1 MVQLREL
8 DVRNILRDG
17 GMPFQL
23 IMDTFASL
31 DPDEGVRLHAIFEP
45 VPLIRQLEQ
54 RGYSHLSKRLADDD
68 WEIDF
73 VPREKPGSEPVT
85 ATAAAEAIWPEPSW
99 NLDLT
104 DLAPPEPM
112 ERILSRLESMK
123 SGEVLFALLNR
134 EPLFL
139 FNELKVR
146 GHEWIGDFDAS
157 GKIYRIM
164 IRATPANGSDA
175 RT

>member
-8 DVRNILRDG
+8 DVRQILRDG

-31 DPDEGVRLHAIFEP
+31 GPGEGVRLHATFEP

-54 RGYSHLSKRLADDD
+54 RGFEHVTKRVADDD
-68 WEIDF
+68 WEIEF
-73 VPREKPGSEPVT
+73 VPRAALEEPE
-85 ATAAAEAIWPEPSW
+85 TAAPETEAIWPDPTW

-112 ERILSRLESMK
+112 ERILSRLETMS

-134 EPLFL
+134 EPVFL
-139 FNELKVR
+139 FNELKER
-146 GHEWIGDFDAS
+146 GHEWIGNFDDT
-157 GKIYRIM
+157 GKVYRIM
-164 IRATPANGSDA
+164 IRATPLDTTNDQS
-175 RT
+175 

>member
-8 DVRNILRDG
+8 DVRQILRDG

-23 IMDTFASL
+23 IMDTFAKL
-31 DPDEGVRLHAIFEP
+31 GPDEGVRLHAIFEP
-45 VPLIRQLEQ
+45 IPLIRQLER
-54 RGYSHLSKRLADDD
+54 RGYSHLTKRLADDD

-73 VPREKPGSEPVT
+73 VPQEKPDSDPMPAA
-85 ATAAAEAIWPEPSW
+85 ATAEAIWPEPTW

-112 ERILSRLESMK
+112 ERILSRLESME

-134 EPLFL
+134 EPVFL
-139 FNELKVR
+139 FNELKAR

-164 IRATPANGSDA
+164 VRTTPANVSDVRA
-175 RT
+175 

>member
-8 DVRNILRDG
+8 DVRQILRDG

-23 IMDTFASL
+23 IMDTFAKL
-31 DPDEGVRLHAIFEP
+31 GPDEGVRLHAIFEP
-45 VPLIRQLEQ
+45 IPLIRQLER
-54 RGYSHLSKRLADDD
+54 RGYSHLTKRLADDD

-73 VPREKPGSEPVT
+73 VPQGKPDSDSAPAA
-85 ATAAAEAIWPEPSW
+85 ATAEAIWPEPTW

-112 ERILSRLESMK
+112 ERILSRLESME

-134 EPLFL
+134 EPVFL
-139 FNELKVR
+139 FNELKAR

-164 IRATPANGSDA
+164 IRATPANVSDVRA
-175 RT
+175 

>member
-8 DVRNILRDG
+8 DVRQVLRDG

-31 DPDEGVRLHAIFEP
+31 DPGEGVRLHAIFEP

-54 RGYSHLSKRLADDD
+54 RGFAHVSRRVADDD
-68 WEIDF
+68 WEIEF
-73 VPREKPGSEPVT
+73 VPREPPQDIQP
-85 ATAAAEAIWPEPSW
+85 AAAASEAIWPDPTW

-112 ERILSRLESMK
+112 ERILSRLETMS

-134 EPLFL
+134 EPVFL
-139 FNELKVR
+139 FDLLKER
-146 GHEWIGDFDAS
+146 GHEWIGNFDET
-157 GKIYRIM
+157 GKVYRIM
-164 IRATPANGSDA
+164 IRATPSDVTDV

>member
-8 DVRNILRDG
+8 DVRQILRDG

-54 RGYSHLSKRLADDD
+54 RGYSHLSRRLAEDD

-73 VPREKPGSEPVT
+73 VPREKPGTEPDT
-85 ATAAAEAIWPEPSW
+85 AIAAAEAIWPEPSW

-112 ERILSRLESMK
+112 ERILSRLESLK

-139 FNELKVR
+139 FSELKAR

-175 RT
+175 RA

>member
-8 DVRNILRDG
+8 DVRQILRNG

-23 IMDTFASL
+23 IMDTFSSL
-31 DPDEGVRLHAIFEP
+31 EPGEGVRLHAIFQP

-54 RGYSHLSKRLADDD
+54 RGFSHVARRLADDD

-73 VPREKPGSEPVT
+73 VPGDAPNPT
-85 ATAAAEAIWPEPSW
+85 DPAAPASEAIWPDPTW

-112 ERILSRLESMK
+112 ERILSRLETMA

-134 EPLFL
+134 EPVFL
-139 FNELKVR
+139 FSELKAR
-146 GHEWIGDFDAS
+146 GHEWIGDFDGD
-157 GKIYRIM
+157 GKVYRIM
-164 IRATPANGSDA
+164 IRATPGDA
-175 RT
+175 ADASN